1 LYFARQNF
9 SIKTRSSALKTNNQ
23 INPKSA
29 LKKTTS
35 IIKLPKN
42 KKALPNDPKTVLV
55 LGLNVGDIEP
65 PRTGTTLAYR
75 SVIVSPMTPTV
86 KYFFVK
92 FHNKLPLPILSLRA
106 LLVKQTAK
114 IRNKQKK
121 NQEIFY
127 QHRYPIIKKQI
138 NSENF
143 EK

>member
-121 NQEIFY
+121 KSRNILSAQISHYQETN
-127 QHRYPIIKKQI
+127 KQ
-138 NSENF
+138 
-143 EK
+143 